1 MVFVDNL
8 SSPEGP
14 VLLADGSWLLVEMGP
29 DRGCLTHVT
38 PDGRYRRCI
47 AKTGRPNGLAVDHE
61 GIIWVAESENPPSLL
76 TVTMDGDIEIF
87 ITYGDEKPFLFPN
100 DLAFGPDGALYMTDS
115 GIAYETLVVDGVI
128 RPDFMELKMDGRVY
142 KIDRETKAVTTLDA
156 GLRFTNG
163 IAFGPDGSLYVNE
176 TLTGMV
182 YRYAM
187 KSGRI
192 AGVRESFGNVID
204 PDGPEGFRGPDGM
217 AFGENGHLFVAVYGQ
232 GIVTELGSDGS
243 VIRYLPTKGMKP
255 TNVAFGPQGEKK
267 IYVTEDECGSLDV
280 IDVDTGGFPL
290 FH

>member
-1 MVFVDNL
+1 MVFIDNL

-14 VLLADGSWLLVEMGP
+14 VLLSDGSWLLVEMGT
-29 DRGCLTHVT
+29 DRGCITHISS
-38 PDGRYRRCI
+38 DGRHRRGI

-76 TVTMDGDIEIF
+76 TVTMDGTIDIF
-87 ITYGDEKPFLFPN
+87 MTRGDEKPFLFPN

-115 GIAYETLVVDGVI
+115 GIEYGTLVINGVI
-128 RPDFMELKMDGRVY
+128 RPDFMDVKMDGRVY

-163 IAFGPDGSLYVNE
+163 IAFGPDGYLYVNE

-187 KSGRI
+187 GRGRI
-192 AGVRESFGNVID
+192 AGARESFGNVID
-204 PDGPEGFRGPDGM
+204 PRGPGGFCGPDGM

-232 GIVTELGSDGS
+232 GIVTELGPDGS
-243 VIRYLPTKGMKP
+243 VIRYIPTKGMKP
-255 TNVAFGPQGEKK
+255 TNVAFGPKGEKK
-267 IYVTEDECGSLDV
+267 IYVTEDECGVLDM
-280 IDVDTGGFPL
+280 IDVDTEGLPL
-290 FH
+290 FQ